1 MFSEQKDKRA
11 AGSFSSKTT
20 LRAQFP
26 CPLWSFLRPHGV
38 TIFGTLTEFTRG
50 SFSAIASSLPE
61 HPGAAPMLKVYGAT
75 AYRILAPVLRLGSR
89 FWVPEV
95 CTTVHPAYLCW
106 GKFPTSLVG
115 NGSYCYMRA
124 MRIFSCWPFHL
135 GKRDLQ
141 S

>member
-95 CTTVHPAYLCW
+95 CTTVS
-106 GKFPTSLVG
+106 SLP
-115 NGSYCYMRA
+115 M
-124 MRIFSCWPFHL
+124 L
-135 GKRDLQ
+135 GKVSHKFGGQWELLLHACNANF
-141 S
+141 